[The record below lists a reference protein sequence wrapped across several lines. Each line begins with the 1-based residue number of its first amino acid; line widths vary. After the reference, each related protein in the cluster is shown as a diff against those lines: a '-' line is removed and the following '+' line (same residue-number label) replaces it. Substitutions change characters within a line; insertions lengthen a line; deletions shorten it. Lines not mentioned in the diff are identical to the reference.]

1 MWLPCDLALA
11 NCSGF
16 EQTRNA
22 VFEPEWKSGTVTGE
36 FLYCEVTGSISA
48 APFLRVCFF
57 PKIVRNEKKKTKNHA
72 CISSAFLFKKC
83 LHLRKEVTAATILS
97 GWTVSIHS
105 CGLGMMFWPWQTT
118 GFWEPGH
125 QPATPGQLSPMKPVL
140 EAHKP
145 SQNAVIASTAQV
157 DQVASEC
164 ACGLKTNSQ
173 WKYLS
178 PSLNLHLA
186 PMVLF
191 RIQQGV
197 YSPKCWCCHRAQTH
211 QFGVASQFVIPPL
224 PLAAEQILIQRG
236 VPGGCSCCFRSCD
249 PLSHWPHPL
258 LTAKRRFA
266 SCS

>member
-1 MWLPCDLALA
+1 MPAYPQHF
-11 NCSGF
+11 SS
-16 EQTRNA
+16 R
-22 VFEPEWKSGTVTGE
+22 S
-36 FLYCEVTGSISA
+36 
-48 APFLRVCFF
+48 
-57 PKIVRNEKKKTKNHA
+57 A
-72 CISSAFLFKKC
+72 CICRRKLLLPQYSLAELCLFIAVDWEWCSDPGK
-83 LHLRKEVTAATILS
+83 
-97 GWTVSIHS
+97 
-105 CGLGMMFWPWQTT
+105 TT

-164 ACGLKTNSQ
+164 ACGLKPNSQ

-178 PSLNLHLA
+178 SSLNLHWA
-186 PMVLF
+186 SMALF

-197 YSPKCWCCHRAQTH
+197 HSPKCWCCHRAQTH